1 MGCGSIY
8 YAKKSCESSIVTDIG
23 AQNRYDLNFAPAG
36 LKMTNELSTPNWTMI
51 PGQGRTVRAPPN
63 NFVARLARR
72 PREARA
78 RRGRQASCRHK
89 IGAIPSV
96 HKRDALAW
104 PATSIQLYVKSWPI
118 SFCAHVH
125 EIFTIHSPKTMGL
138 IGPTKIHRKIVDRTD
153 INVVDRSKCAGSN
166 RHATRTGSC
175 LQPYVKEQDG
185 AQRPLGY

>member
-36 LKMTNELSTPNWTMI
+36 LKMKNELSTPNWTMI

-125 EIFTIHSPKTMGL
+125 EIFTIHSPKKMGL
-138 IGPTKIHRKIVDRTD
+138 IGPTKMHRKLLRASCMVQGCRAHIENRYQ
-153 INVVDRSKCAGSN
+153 NHLNMYKPSWYPGSYQAEV
-166 RHATRTGSC
+166 ATG
-175 LQPYVKEQDG
+175 L
-185 AQRPLGY
+185 